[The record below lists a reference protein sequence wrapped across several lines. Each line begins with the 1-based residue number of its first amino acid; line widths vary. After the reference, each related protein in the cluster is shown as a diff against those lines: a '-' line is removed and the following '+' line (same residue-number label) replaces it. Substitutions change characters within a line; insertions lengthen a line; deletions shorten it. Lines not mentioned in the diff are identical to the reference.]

1 MREREIGS
9 RYSSI
14 YSTYVLYIYSTGTI
28 RRLCTW
34 GGGGYSRSCTGYLR
48 CCPGNEPPDADVQAM
63 ACILGYLM
71 RIPIL
76 TGRYRESEGKQ
87 WLGKWAV
94 FEMSFHLQNTCK
106 QRFCDVRDDKLC
118 EDGIRRYRYFC
129 IHVDKIIYTHM
140 YLTITGWELLHDARE
155 YILAAAGVH
164 VN

>member
-1 MREREIGS
+1 M
-9 RYSSI
+9 
-14 YSTYVLYIYSTGTI
+14 YSTYTLQARSGVYAPE
-28 RRLCTW
+28 
-34 GGGGYSRSCTGYLR
+34 GGGVCSRSCTGYLR

-76 TGRYRESEGKQ
+76 TGRYREKVRGSSG
-87 WLGKWAV
+87 WVKWAV

-140 YLTITGWELLHDARE
+140 YLTITGYHAART
-155 YILAAAGVH
+155 VTRCT
-164 VN
+164 